1 MHFATCHAGYC
12 LERVAALVIVFNV
25 PLHIQACML
34 AAKNESRHELSLGK
48 DHTAR

>member
-1 MHFATCHAGYC
+1 MHFATCRAGYC
-12 LERVAALVIVFNV
+12 LEGVAALVIVFNV
-25 PLHIQACML
+25 PLHIQACMR